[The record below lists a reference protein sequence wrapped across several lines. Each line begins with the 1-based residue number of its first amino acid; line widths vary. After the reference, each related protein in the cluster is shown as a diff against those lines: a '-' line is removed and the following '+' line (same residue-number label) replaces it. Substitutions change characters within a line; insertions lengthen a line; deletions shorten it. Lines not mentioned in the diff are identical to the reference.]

1 MSERTKKPRSV
12 AWIVF
17 AVVLPIVCLVAG
29 IAIAA
34 VIGISAFLGYQ
45 DSSKTA
51 EASSNLRALYA
62 GAASYYAQ
70 TEHCTVGPST
80 TANEPGPDRSRVDY
94 VSDEFEALG
103 YSPTEYRYFQYEIVS
118 SGSACGHPPGSVL
131 YTFVAHGD
139 LDGDG
144 VRSRF
149 EISVGSDSNN
159 ELFRTP
165 GVYIENE
172 LE

>member
-1 MSERTKKPRSV
+1 MSERPKKKRSAV
-12 AWIVF
+12 WILF
-17 AVVLPIVCLVAG
+17 AIVLPIACLLIG

-34 VIGISAFLGYQ
+34 VIGVSAFLGYA
-45 DSSKTA
+45 DRSKTA

-70 TEHCTVGPST
+70 TDHCTVGPST
-80 TANEPGPDRSRVDY
+80 TANVPGPDRSRVDY
-94 VSDEFEALG
+94 VSDEFQALG
-103 YSPTEYRYFQYEIVS
+103 FSATDYHYFQYEIVS
-118 SGSACGHPPGSVL
+118 SGSSCGHPAGSVL

-144 VRSRF
+144 TRSRF

-159 ELFRTP
+159 ELFRSP